1 MPSLNLTDA
10 LVIAGA
16 IAAII
21 WVIWYF
27 FFAEQRAADAREAS
41 AGERTSRQTPS

>member
-1 MPSLNLTDA
+1 MPSLDLTDA

-21 WVIWYF
+21 WVLWYF
-27 FFAEQRAADAREAS
+27 FFAEQQATHAQDAHVDDRA
-41 AGERTSRQTPS
+41 SRRAQS